1 MKRFNNKTVLI
12 TGASAGIGA
21 ALAEQFA
28 AEGANLVLL
37 ARRLERLEALANS
50 LRVSGIIVRVYA
62 CDVTQPQALSRV
74 INDVVATGA
83 SIDVVVANA
92 GFGVIGKIQQLT
104 VDDYRR
110 QFETNVFGVLNT
122 IYATLPQL
130 QRSRGQLV
138 LIGSVA
144 GYATLPGSSAYSMS
158 KFALRS
164 LAETIR
170 ADLANEGISVTL
182 ISSGFVDSDIRR
194 TDNQGRLH
202 ANAHDPLPKWL
213 RVPAS
218 RAARAIVVAVHRKQ
232 RERII
237 SVHGK
242 VIVFCARHFPW
253 LLRLVA
259 RAGVKSRSEPRT

>member
-1 MKRFNNKTVLI
+1 MKRFTNKTVLI

-28 AEGANLVLL
+28 DEGASLVLL
-37 ARRLERLEALANS
+37 ARRLDRLEALANS
-50 LRVSGIIVRVYA
+50 LRAKGSTVRTYA
-62 CDVTQPQALSRV
+62 CDVTQPQALTAV
-74 INDVVATGA
+74 INDVIAAGGTL
-83 SIDVVVANA
+83 DVVVANA
-92 GFGVIGKIQQLT
+92 GFGVIGKLQQLT
-104 VDDYRR
+104 VEDYRR

-138 LIGSVA
+138 LLGSVA

-158 KFALRS
+158 KFALRA
-164 LAETIR
+164 LAETVR
-170 ADLANEGISVTL
+170 ADLANDGISVTL
-182 ISSGFVDSDIRR
+182 ISSGFVESDIRR

-202 ANAHDPLPKWL
+202 PNAHDPLPRWL
-213 RVPAS
+213 QVPAPQ
-218 RAARAIVVAVHRKQ
+218 AARAIVNAVHRKQ

-242 VIVFCARHFPW
+242 LIVFCARYFPW
-253 LLRLVA
+253 LVRLLA
-259 RAGVKSRSEPRT
+259 GAGVKSRSEPRS

>member
-1 MKRFNNKTVLI
+1 MKRFSNKTVLI

-28 AEGANLVLL
+28 AEGASLVLL
-37 ARRLERLEALANS
+37 ARRIERLEVLANT
-50 LRVSGIIVRVYA
+50 LRATGNTARVYG
-62 CDVTQPQALSRV
+62 CDVTQPQALAAV
-74 INDVVATGA
+74 VNDVVASGA

-104 VDDYRR
+104 VEDYRR

-138 LIGSVA
+138 LMGSVA
-144 GYATLPGSSAYSMS
+144 GYASLPGSSAYAMS
-158 KFALRS
+158 KFAVCA
-164 LAETIR
+164 LAETVR
-170 ADLANEGISVTL
+170 ADLANDGISVTL
-182 ISSGFVDSDIRR
+182 ISPGFVESDIYR

-202 ANAHDPLPKWL
+202 PNARDPLPKWL

-218 RAARAIVVAVHRKQ
+218 QAARAMVNAVHRKQ

-242 VIVFCARHFPW
+242 LIVFCARYFPW
-253 LLRLVA
+253 LVRLLTG
-259 RAGVKSRSEPRT
+259 AGVKSRSEPRS